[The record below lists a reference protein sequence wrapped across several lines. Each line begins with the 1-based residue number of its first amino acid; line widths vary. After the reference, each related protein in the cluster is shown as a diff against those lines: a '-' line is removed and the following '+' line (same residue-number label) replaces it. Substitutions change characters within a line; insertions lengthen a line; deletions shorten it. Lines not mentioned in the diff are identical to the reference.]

1 MAVQRSI
8 HRLARAVALVL
19 LVGTAACESPLSE
32 RTIDLEAVGNAQVT
46 LFLDNNL
53 NGQFDPTVDVVLTDR
68 AVVVRRLGALDSTVT
83 ETDDTGIA
91 RVSELGVGRYVATI
105 GGSVR
110 GDSLVSALDTVAF
123 QVVPLDTARVQ
134 LGVKY
139 PEVDVE
145 AFRALPVGRKAW
157 LHVVVF
163 NPPGTFGDST
173 MHVADTTAAIRAI
186 NIRVNLPVSPGDTI
200 DLLGTRRT
208 RAGQPATDPLI
219 AIPRG
224 GGLNP
229 PPIELTTAEAATAD
243 DGAHDAAFVAV
254 RNVEVQDTATTFTAR
269 LLTVDD
275 GSGPLVVS
283 LHPGIDPSG
292 LFAPGIMLDI
302 RGLLVPD
309 ASESSWVLR
318 PRQRADLVPLPPTT
332 PR

>member
-1 MAVQRSI
+1 MPVHRSI
-8 HRLARAVALVL
+8 PTITRALALVVL
-19 LVGTAACESPLSE
+19 AGAAACESPLSE
-32 RTIDLEAVGNAQVT
+32 RMVDLEAAGNAQVT

-53 NGQFDPTVDVVLTDR
+53 NGQFDPTFDLVLTDR

-83 ETDDTGIA
+83 ETDDSGIA

-105 GGSVR
+105 GGAVR
-110 GDSLVSALDTVAF
+110 GDSLVSALDTVVF

-134 LGVKY
+134 LGVQY

-145 AFRALPVGRKAW
+145 AFRALPIGRRAW
-157 LHVVVF
+157 VHVVVF

-186 NIRVNLPVSPGDTI
+186 NLRANLPVSPGDTI
-200 DLLGTRRT
+200 DLLGARRV
-208 RAGQPATDPLI
+208 RAGQPATEPLI

-229 PPIELTTAEAATAD
+229 PPIELTTAEAATAH
-243 DGAHDAAFVAV
+243 DGEHDAAFVAV
-254 RNVEVQDTATTFTAR
+254 RNVEVLDTATTFTAR
-269 LLTVDD
+269 LMTVDD

-283 LHPGIDPSG
+283 LHPFLDPRD
-292 LFAPGIMLDI
+292 LFNPGVMLDI
-302 RGLLVPD
+302 LGLLVPD

-318 PRQRADLVPLPPTT
+318 PRQFADIDSLATST
-332 PR
+332 R